1 MSNQLVVL
9 RGRVAAITG
18 AARGIGK
25 ATATALIREGITVAI
40 GDLDLELAKRT
51 AAELGHGT
59 IALALD
65 VTDRTSFA
73 AFLDSTEQQLGPL
86 DIVVNNAGIMLI
98 GPPLWEEADLKTQRQ
113 IDINVNG
120 VLHGIKE
127 TIPRFRARGV
137 GHLVNIASGAGK
149 IGFAGGATYCG
160 CKHFVVGASEALRA
174 ELHGSG
180 IEVSC
185 VMPAIVNTELASG
198 YRPIRGM
205 RTVEPED
212 VAHAIV
218 RALRRPRFDV
228 FVPAESGALSRA
240 RALMPRRAFE
250 ALLRATK
257 AAGVLSDIDPGAR
270 VGYEQR
276 ASGITDPRLEP
287 AEQPETAVPTP
298 AGSSHSN

>member
-1 MSNQLVVL
+1 MPSQPVVL
-9 RGRVAAITG
+9 NGRVAAITG

-25 ATATALIREGITVAI
+25 ATAAAFSREGIKVAI
-40 GDLDLELAKRT
+40 GDLDFELAERT
-51 AAELGHGT
+51 AAELGNGT
-59 IALALD
+59 MAIRLD
-65 VTDRTSFA
+65 VTDRDSVA
-73 AFLDSTEQQLGPL
+73 SFLDVTEDQLGPL
-86 DIVVNNAGIMLI
+86 DIVVNNAGIMLV
-98 GPPLWEEADLKTQRQ
+98 GPPLWEEDESKTQRQ

-120 VLHGIKE
+120 VLYGIKE
-127 TIPRFRARGV
+127 AIPRFRARGT

-174 ELHGSG
+174 ELHGTG

-212 VAHAIV
+212 VANAIV

-228 FVPAESGALSRA
+228 YVPTETGALSRA
-240 RALMPRRAFE
+240 HALMPRRAFE
-250 ALLRATK
+250 AVLRATR
-257 AAGVLSDIDPGAR
+257 AAGVLSDLDPTAR
-270 VGYEQR
+270 SGYEQR
-276 ASGITDPRLEP
+276 VSG
-287 AEQPETAVPTP
+287 AAAAPTVRAP
-298 AGSSHSN
+298 